1 MLVQEKQGD
10 LHIQEKTLLAPQQG
24 LGRGPGDVGRGTTSQ
39 IFNSISYMRELHAAE
54 VWERRAFVTCS
65 KSKEDHRVPEDDE
78 RAPAATAGT
87 L

>member
-1 MLVQEKQGD
+1 MLY
-10 LHIQEKTLLAPQQG
+10 IQEKTPLAPQQG
-24 LGRGPGDVGRGTTSQ
+24 LGYGPAELGQGTTSQ

-65 KSKEDHRVPEDDE
+65 KSKEDHLVPEDDDL
-78 RAPAATAGT
+78 APAATAGT